1 MGPLKGIKVLEFS
14 GIGPG
19 PYCGM
24 LLADMG
30 ADVIRVNR
38 INDKDKHNKFD
49 IHNRSKR
56 SIVAD
61 LKNSNSINELLKLI
75 SSVDVVFEGF
85 RPGVMEKLGLGPD
98 ECFKQNK
105 ALVYGRMTGWGQD
118 GPMSKMA
125 GHDINYIG
133 LSGALHAIGKKD
145 SNPTI
150 PLNLIGDYG
159 GGGMMLA
166 MGILAAVISS
176 MKTGKGQ
183 VIDSAM
189 IDGSLSLMSFF
200 YSLKEMGF
208 WQDERESN
216 FLDGAAHFY
225 NTYQCSDNKYLAVGS
240 LEPQFYSILLEK
252 LELND
257 AKFQDQMNK
266 EIWQELK
273 DLIAD
278 KFKSKPRSHWENVFS
293 DTDGCVTP
301 ILNMDEAQEY
311 HHNVVR
317 NAFEDIDGF
326 KQPAP
331 APRFSIDKLSIK
343 HNSKKVGSD
352 IDNICEEFNLDR
364 KAFI

>member
-1 MGPLKGIKVLEFS
+1 MGPLKGLKIIEMA

-19 PYCGM
+19 PFCGM
-24 LLADMG
+24 VLADLG
-30 ADVIRVNR
+30 AEIIRVDRASAIGGGTREEPANR
-38 INDKDKHNKFD
+38 G
-49 IHNRSKR
+49 KR
-56 SIVAD
+56 SIAVD
-61 LKNSNSINELLKLI
+61 LKSQEGVEVILKLVEKSDAI
-75 SSVDVVFEGF
+75 FEGF

-105 ALVYGRMTGWGQD
+105 ALIYGRMTGWGQD

-176 MKTGKGQ
+176 IKTGKGQ
-183 VIDSAM
+183 VVDSAM

-208 WQDERESN
+208 WQDKRESN

-225 NTYQCSDNKYLAVGS
+225 NTYECSDNKYLAVGS

-257 AKFQDQMNK
+257 VKFQDQMNK

-278 KFKSKPRSHWENVFS
+278 KIKSKPRSHWENVFS

-301 ILNMDEAQEY
+301 ILNMDEAQEN
-311 HHNVVR
+311 HHNVAR

-343 HNSKKVGSD
+343 HNSKKIGSD

>member
-1 MGPLKGIKVLEFS
+1 MGPLNGVKVLEFS

-30 ADVIRVNR
+30 ADVIRLSR
-38 INDKDKHNKFD
+38 INSKDSHNKLD

-61 LKNSNSINELLKLI
+61 LKNQDSVKEVLKLI

-85 RPGVMEKLGLGPD
+85 RPGVMEKLGLGPQD
-98 ECFKQNK
+98 CFKVNK

-118 GPMSKMA
+118 GPMSKKA
-125 GHDINYIG
+125 GHDINYIS
-133 LSGALHAIGKKD
+133 LTGALHAIGKKD
-145 SNPTI
+145 SNPAI
-150 PLNLIGDYG
+150 PLNLVGDYG

-176 MKTGKGQ
+176 IKTGKGQ
-183 VIDSAM
+183 VVDSAM
-189 IDGSLSLMSFF
+189 VDGSLSLMSLF
-200 YSLKEMGF
+200 YSLKEMGY
-208 WQDERESN
+208 WKDERESN
-216 FLDGAAHFY
+216 FLDGASHFY
-225 NTYQCSDNKYLAVGS
+225 NTYECSDKKYLAVGAI
-240 LEPQFYSILLEK
+240 EPEFYSILLEK
-252 LELND
+252 LGLSD
-257 AKFQDQMNK
+257 PKFKEQMNK
-266 EIWQELK
+266 KIWEELK
-273 DLIAD
+273 DLIA
-278 KFKSKPRSHWENVFS
+278 KKIKSKPRSHWVNVFS
-293 DTDGCVTP
+293 DTDGCVSP
-301 ILNMDEAQEY
+301 ILNMDEAMSNE
-311 HHNVVR
+311 HNIAR
-317 NAFEDIDGF
+317 NAFVEIDGF

-352 IDNICEEFNLDR
+352 LDDVCKEFNLDR